1 MDAMFAVLCVVGGF
15 ILIYLGFQFLDLI
28 KYVNE
33 FRTQIPG
40 MRQSV
45 QDINSQIDDF
55 RLMLAAHDDKID
67 VANEFSANFNSL
79 YEKKN
84 RK

>member
-1 MDAMFAVLCVVGGF
+1 MDAMFAVLCVVGGI

-33 FRTQIPG
+33 FRTRIPD
-40 MRQSV
+40 MRRSV
-45 QDINSQIDDF
+45 QDVNTQIDDF
-55 RLMLAAHDDKID
+55 RVMLSAHDSKID
-67 VANEFSANFNSL
+67 VANEFSSNFNSL
-79 YEKKN
+79 YDKD